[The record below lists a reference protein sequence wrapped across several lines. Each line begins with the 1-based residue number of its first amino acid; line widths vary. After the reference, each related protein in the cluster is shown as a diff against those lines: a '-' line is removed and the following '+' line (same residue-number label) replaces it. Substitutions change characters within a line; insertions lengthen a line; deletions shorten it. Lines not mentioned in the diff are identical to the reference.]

1 MDSEKTMKRI
11 AVTGAGGYIG
21 SRLVQQLIEAGHS
34 VLAIDRFF
42 FGQSALTAPT
52 NGHAGQ
58 LEILR
63 RDIRDLT
70 ADDLSGCEV
79 VVDLAALSND
89 PSGDLDPDLTLKIN
103 HIGRVHVARMARDAG
118 VARYVMASSCSVYG
132 HGGDEFC
139 DEDSPTDPLTVYAK
153 SMLLAE
159 HDILPMA
166 SHDFCVTALRNA
178 TVFGLSPRM
187 RFDLVV
193 NIMTRHAVETGR
205 LTVLGGG
212 RQWRPL
218 VHVADVG
225 RSIQAVFDAPRQ
237 AVNGEVFNVGHENAR
252 VLSIAYMVREALPFP
267 IQIDVAPEDA
277 DARDYRVSF
286 DKIKDRLC
294 FSANVTVG
302 SGVMEIY
309 DAMKSGKVDTGPK
322 TVTVGWY
329 KQILEAKNLI
339 DTITLGDRLI

>member
-1 MDSEKTMKRI
+1 MKQI

-42 FGQSALTAPT
+42 FGESALTPPT
-52 NGHAGQ
+52 NGHAGR
-58 LEILR
+58 LDIMR

-70 ADDLSGCEV
+70 ADDLKGCDV

-89 PSGDLDPDLTLKIN
+89 PSGDLDPDLTLHIN
-103 HIGRVHVARMARDAG
+103 HGGRVHVARTARDAG
-118 VARYVMASSCSVYG
+118 VKRYVMASSCSVYG

-139 DEDSPTDPLTVYAK
+139 DENSPTNPLTVYAK

-159 HDILPMA
+159 QDVLPMS

-193 NIMTRHAVETGR
+193 NIMTRHAVENGR
-205 LTVLGGG
+205 LMVLGGG
-212 RQWRPL
+212 QQWRPL

-225 RSIQAVFDAPRQ
+225 RAIQAVFEAPRQ
-237 AVNGEVFNVGHENAR
+237 AVNGEVFNIGHENAR
-252 VLSIAYMVREALPFP
+252 VLSIAYKVREALPFP
-267 IQIDVAPEDA
+267 IQVDVAPEDA

-286 DKIKDRLC
+286 DKIKDRLA
-294 FSANVTVG
+294 FSANISIG
-302 SGVMEIY
+302 GGVMEIY
-309 DAMKSGKVDTGPK
+309 DAMKMGKVDTGPK
-322 TVTVGWY
+322 TVRVGWY
-329 KQILEAKNLI
+329 RQILDAKDLVDN
-339 DTITLGDRLI
+339 ITLGDRLI

>member
-1 MDSEKTMKRI
+1 MKTI

-21 SRLVQQLIEAGHS
+21 SRLVDQLVDAGHT
-34 VLAIDRFF
+34 VRAIDRFF
-42 FGQSALTAPT
+42 FGQSALTPPT

-58 LEILR
+58 LEIVR
-63 RDIRDLT
+63 RDIRDLVPEDV
-70 ADDLSGCEV
+70 AGCAM

-89 PSGDLDPDLTLKIN
+89 PCGDLDPDMTLGIN
-103 HIGRVHVARMARDAG
+103 HRGRVHVARTARDAG
-118 VARYVMASSCSVYG
+118 VPRYVMASSCSVYG
-132 HGGDEFC
+132 AGGDDLC
-139 DEDSPTDPLTVYAK
+139 DETSPTNPLTVYAK
-153 SMLLAE
+153 SMLMAE
-159 HDILPMA
+159 EDILPMS

-193 NIMTRHAVETGR
+193 NIMTRHAVENSR

-212 RQWRPL
+212 QQWRPL

-225 RSIQAVFDAPRQ
+225 RAVQAVFEAPRQ
-237 AVNGEVFNVGHENAR
+237 AVNGEVFNIGHENAR
-252 VLSIAYMVREALPFP
+252 VLEIAYKVREALPFP
-267 IQIDVAPEDA
+267 IQVDVMPEDA

-286 DKIKDRLC
+286 DKIEERIA
-294 FSANVTVG
+294 FRPGITIG

-309 DAMKSGKVDTGPK
+309 DAMKSGNVDTGPK

-339 DTITLGDRLI
+339 DTVELDNRLL